1 MYTFGS
7 NPIAQAAALKVIEIL
22 ERERIP
28 ERVAHMGALLTKGLL
43 ELQASYPQIGDVRG
57 PGLFIGVEMVKDPVT
72 KEPATTEAKRLVAEA
87 WNRGVIL
94 ATASAL
100 PNVIK
105 IKPPL
110 IISEA
115 EVETVLQVF
124 ADCLK
129 VVCPS
134 P

>member
-1 MYTFGS
+1 
-7 NPIAQAAALKVIEIL
+7 
-22 ERERIP
+22 
-28 ERVAHMGALLTKGLL
+28 
-43 ELQASYPQIGDVRG
+43 VRG

-72 KEPATTEAKRLVAEA
+72 KEPATAEAKQLVAEA

-115 EVETVLQVF
+115 EVDTVLQVF

-129 VVCPS
+129 VVCPR